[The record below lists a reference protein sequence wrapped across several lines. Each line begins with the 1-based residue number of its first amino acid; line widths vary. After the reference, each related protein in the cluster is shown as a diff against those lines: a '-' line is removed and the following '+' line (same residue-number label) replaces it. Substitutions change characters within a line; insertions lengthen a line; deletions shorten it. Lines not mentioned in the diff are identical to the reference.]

1 MFDLIRWQTLK
12 RNEVKIENI
21 ETFINVKSF
30 ENPAAQRLYLLT
42 QAYYQ
47 CFHIGGNLLESGE
60 SRGVSPVWCWGGGAP
75 WLGSGGPCSWC
86 RRDRWRGCAGGHWI
100 CPSQTSLSA
109 ELPRSPGPACRT
121 SELRESRQRQRL
133 HCRPHNIFPGQPTTT
148 EILKYPGTPKLRS
161 IIQQRK
167 WTRWLVLQIL

>member
-1 MFDLIRWQTLK
+1 MWNLVSVVRTQQPSACICLVRHIIS
-12 RNEVKIENI
+12 VSI
-21 ETFINVKSF
+21 S
-30 ENPAAQRLYLLT
+30 AA
-42 QAYYQ
+42 
-47 CFHIGGNLLESGE
+47 ILESHGLP
-60 SRGVSPVWCWGGGAP
+60 GVAQLRSPVWCWGGGAP
-75 WLGSGGPCSWC
+75 SPGSGGPGSWC
-86 RRDRWRGCAGGHWI
+86 RPGRWRGCAGGHWI

-133 HCRPHNIFPGQPTTT
+133 HCRPHSIFPGQPTTT